1 MTQRKSHWRRYRAL
15 YLLIAL
21 CVAPVVASYLA
32 YYVWQPTGRGNYG
45 TLIDP
50 QRTVPATLQLRE
62 LDGTP
67 FPASQLRGQWFMV
80 TVDRGHCAEACQQKL
95 WNMRQVRTA
104 TGRERDRIDRVL
116 LLIDEEPP
124 TTMLLREYEGTR
136 VLRADAAQLR
146 SFLPLDAGMALEGP
160 IWLIDPLG
168 NLMLRWPPGAEPKG
182 IKRDLDKVLKASRIG

>member
-1 MTQRKSHWRRYRAL
+1 
-15 YLLIAL
+15 
-21 CVAPVVASYLA
+21 
-32 YYVWQPTGRGNYG
+32 
-45 TLIDP
+45 
-50 QRTVPATLQLRE
+50 
-62 LDGTP
+62 
-67 FPASQLRGQWFMV
+67 
-80 TVDRGHCAEACQQKL
+80 
-95 WNMRQVRTA
+95 MRQVRTA

>member
-1 MTQRKSHWRRYRAL
+1 VTQRKSHWRRYRAL

-21 CVAPVVASYLA
+21 CVAPVIASYLA
-32 YYVWQPTGRGNYG
+32 YYVWQPTGRSNYG

-67 FPASQLRGQWFMV
+67 FAPSALRGQWFMV
-80 TVDRGHCAEACQQKL
+80 TVDRGNCAEACQQKL

-124 TTMLLREYEGTR
+124 TTLLLREYEGTR
-136 VLRADAAQLR
+136 VLRANADQLR
-146 SFLPLDAGMALEGP
+146 AFLPLDAGMALDGA